1 MADAPPQTPPQTDPN
16 AKGSR
21 TTEGK
26 VVIGN
31 VVAGGLAVLAGIVVA
46 FQGLRDAFPGLP
58 WISGVLAIAGTVQM
72 IAVSLGFTK
81 ARTELKVEQMRAAVD
96 AGTKA
101 ANLITT
107 NAEAK
112 RYLEQEPPP

>member
-1 MADAPPQTPPQTDPN
+1 MADTPTPPQTDPN

-21 TTEGK
+21 TTEGRLTIANS
-26 VVIGN
+26 VT
-31 VVAGGLAVLAGIVVA
+31 GGLAILAGVVTA
-46 FQGLRDAFPGLP
+46 FQGLRDAFPGVP
-58 WISGVLAIAGTVQM
+58 WIAGVLAAVGAVQM
-72 IAVSLGFTK
+72 VAVSLGFTK
-81 ARTELKVEQMRAAVD
+81 LRTDLKVEQVRAAVD
-96 AGTKA
+96 AGQRA